1 MSRLAK
7 EVYTHDTKQYVPLTD
22 YDIKSSFDSP
32 IRPLYGIKYRI
43 GLRLAYDIIVQEGQP
58 EVYDM
63 IVARAKREIVEYVFG
78 EFREPISKTRLALF
92 NRDFDSALR
101 ALDKLENQMFSPE

>member
-43 GLRLAYDIIVQEGQP
+43 GLRLAYDIIVQ
-58 EVYDM
+58 
-63 IVARAKREIVEYVFG
+63 
-78 EFREPISKTRLALF
+78 
-92 NRDFDSALR
+92 
-101 ALDKLENQMFSPE
+101 